1 MTKKQLIITLLTKLK
16 PHRPLAEGFLI
27 VVEWSDDEKIVDQL
41 LVIIHQAMEASNK
54 ETANKQLKQSLTVL
68 QKIKMQEAKEVYTEE
83 DLEDLLASI
92 DE

>member
-1 MTKKQLIITLLTKLK
+1 
-16 PHRPLAEGFLI
+16 
-27 VVEWSDDEKIVDQL
+27 
-41 LVIIHQAMEASNK
+41 MEASNK

>member
-1 MTKKQLIITLLTKLK
+1 M
-16 PHRPLAEGFLI
+16 AEGFLI
-27 VVEWSDDEKIVDQL
+27 VVEWSDDEKLVDQL